1 MLDGALAKCV
11 GVVVRR
17 QAGQIDVD
25 HQLKLRIAN
34 AIHTA
39 MVYFMVSIPSVFI
52 FNHPNSQYN
61 LDIPRKCLYASLR
74 SPTTALTWSTYAWWM
89 ILCRFCR
96 ACRTRRRASATR

>member
-1 MLDGALAKCV
+1 MLHLVHAVQVLDAALAKCV

-52 FNHPNSQYN
+52 FNQQPQ
-61 LDIPRKCLYASLR
+61 LSL
-74 SPTTALTWSTYAWWM
+74 
-89 ILCRFCR
+89 
-96 ACRTRRRASATR
+96 